1 MTRARTAYLPLMLQL
16 AGITRSSGNKASR
29 ISRSRS
35 ARHAAPSR
43 APSFLPAR
51 NSLRRDEAAFPQSL
65 AIFLGAGLVGLEAS
79 AGGCFD
85 IQAKSTA
92 DDQLAEACGFAL
104 DLADADAPFLVGGVG
119 AEIVAAHLAI
129 ADQFRQLIAGL
140 DAAGPDVGVF
150 VDAEL
155 VDGRRIDAVE
165 PKGDIT
171 QLQRAAIADDGRGSR
186 TLGGREQCR

>member
-35 ARHAAPSR
+35 ERHAPPSR
-43 APSFLPAR
+43 APSFLPRR
-51 NSLRRDEAAFPQSL
+51 NSLRSNEAAFPESL
-65 AIFLGAGLVGLEAS
+65 AIFLGAGLVRLEAP
-79 AGGCFD
+79 AGGCLD

-92 DDQLAEACGFAL
+92 DDHLAQARRLAL
-104 DLADADAPFLVGGVG
+104 DLADADAPFLVGGVR

-129 ADQFRQLIAGL
+129 ADEFRQLIAGL

-155 VDGRRIDAVE
+155 VIRRRVDAVE
-165 PKGDIT
+165 PIGDVT
-171 QLQRAAIADDGRGSR
+171 QLQRAAIADDSRGSR
-186 TLGGREQCR
+186 TLGNREQCR